1 MSHTRT
7 RTCPGPDTHGEGGD
21 NGCCFAFREHLNGP
35 RTEECCE
42 HHVTTNSCEVNC
54 DAAVAGKPVCAP
66 GVCTAESHCDERGLP
81 TPHPEGEAGTVQPGE
96 VRMTQAEVDALLEYS
111 RSLPTGTTPGKR
123 WKLQVYAKVNGKTV
137 PDGWWLGEYG
147 KVHGDQIDIQWSRI
161 SIAPAPAETP
171 AGSREGQPINFKE
184 VANGDEDVRREGAA
198 GDSSTALTKG
208 IRVGQPDSNRVAERP
223 ASERGAGS
231 GEIGTGLS
239 RDNKTQA
246 IAPAATAG
254 PVQPTCAGCG
264 RCVDDCYANVE
275 FTAIEFVDAG
285 VQANL
290 ATHWRLVAARLRA
303 ENVTL
308 AADIVEMNRACAEA
322 QESFNAEHDKTLA
335 HELDVT
341 GHAACIEEIEKAFHE
356 TLDQALDR
364 AENAERELVDS
375 RAAQVKAEQE
385 SAGRLKA
392 LTVKAEEARAEWKR
406 AEGATARA
414 DAAEQAMSAE
424 RLAEKT
430 TELPMIHD
438 CGRRLGYSEY
448 QNAGVYALIKCSGCN
463 TDLVKGPL
471 HLVTEQRYKFV
482 DKPKRTREATVK
494 PVIPVQPGTIFK
506 HYKTG
511 NTYRKLFETNNE
523 RQGDPG
529 QHFLMLATVTTD
541 GPDDQ
546 KAAWIYTMDGGG
558 VAVFIIDREIGN
570 SHEMHLA
577 RYPGVVYI
585 ALDGDSA
592 GSVFFRAKAEFEA
605 GVLPSEPHPMTP
617 RNPVPRFQ
625 DVTVKL

>member
-7 RTCPGPDTHGEGGD
+7 RTCSGPDTRGEGGD
-21 NGCCFAFREHLNGP
+21 NGCCLAFREHLNGP

-81 TPHPEGEAGTVQPGE
+81 TPHPEGEAGD
-96 VRMTQAEVDALLEYS
+96 R
-111 RSLPTGTTPGKR
+111 
-123 WKLQVYAKVNGKTV
+123 
-137 PDGWWLGEYG
+137 
-147 KVHGDQIDIQWSRI
+147 IDIQWSRI

-171 AGSREGQPINFKE
+171 AGPREGQPINFKE

-275 FTAIEFVDAG
+275 FTA
-285 VQANL
+285 
-290 ATHWRLVAARLRA
+290 
-303 ENVTL
+303 
-308 AADIVEMNRACAEA
+308 
-322 QESFNAEHDKTLA
+322 
-335 HELDVT
+335 
-341 GHAACIEEIEKAFHE
+341 
-356 TLDQALDR
+356 
-364 AENAERELVDS
+364 
-375 RAAQVKAEQE
+375 
-385 SAGRLKA
+385 
-392 LTVKAEEARAEWKR
+392 KAEEARAEWKR

-529 QHFLMLATVTTD
+529 QQENFLMLATVTTD

-558 VAVFIIDREIGN
+558 VAVFIIDREIGD